1 MRFSSL
7 APTLLLLAC
16 RSAPESPP
24 SAESANAA
32 SQPLL
37 PAPPGAPHSDEWVN
51 LMPEPNLAGFR
62 RVPIDPLAA
71 KAVWQVR
78 ADGSLFVDGAGAK
91 EMLLSERE
99 FSDGVLHVE
108 WRFLPVEGT
117 APVYNG
123 GVYVRTPADGKSWVQ
138 LQVARADKPP
148 VVGDLIAQVPG
159 STERINVFQTGAS
172 PAAAIGEW
180 NSYDVTARGRSI
192 ELAVNG
198 KTTATWS
205 ECPLPSGEVGL
216 QAEGSP
222 YEVRALRFKPL

>member
-1 MRFSSL
+1 MRQSAL
-7 APTLLLLAC
+7 ALTLILLAC
-16 RSAPESPP
+16 RGAPESQAPP
-24 SAESANAA
+24 ESANAT
-32 SQPLL
+32 SQALL
-37 PAPPGAPHSDEWVN
+37 PAPSAALRADEWLN
-51 LMPEPNLAGFR
+51 LMPEPSLAGFH

-71 KAVWQVR
+71 KAVWQAR
-78 ADGSLFVDGAGAK
+78 ADGSLFVDAAGAK

-99 FSDGVLHVE
+99 FGDGVFHVE

-123 GVYVRTPADGKSWVQ
+123 GVYVRTSPDGKSYVQ

-159 STERINVFQTGAS
+159 SVERVDVFQAGTS

-180 NSYDVTARGRSI
+180 NTYDVTARGKSI
-192 ELAVNG
+192 ELVVNG
-198 KTTATWS
+198 KTTVTWS
-205 ECPLPSGEVGL
+205 DCPMPRGQLGL

>member
-1 MRFSSL
+1 MRLSSL
-7 APTLLLLAC
+7 PLTLILLAC
-16 RSAPESPP
+16 RSAPESQA
-24 SAESANAA
+24 SAETSKAT
-32 SQPLL
+32 SQALL
-37 PAPPGAPHSDEWVN
+37 PAPSATLRAEEWVN
-51 LMPEPNLAGFR
+51 LMPEPSLAGFH

-71 KAVWQVR
+71 KGVWQVR

-117 APVYNG
+117 APVFNG
-123 GVYVRTPADGKSWVQ
+123 GVYVRTPPDGKSWVQ

-148 VVGDLIAQVPG
+148 VVGDLIAQPPG
-159 STERINVFQTGAS
+159 GVERVNVFQTGPS

-180 NSYDVTARGRSI
+180 NSYDVTARGKSI

-198 KTTATWS
+198 KSTVTWPD
-205 ECPLPSGEVGL
+205 CPMPSGQVGL